1 MTQRDPTPAAFSM
14 RLGAKKRKHCDSN
27 HANTT
32 SKATPC
38 AAFLSQTQLDG
49 MSDYDYADMTMDV
62 QPSSSHILSLEDAA
76 AKVKRLKAEGNTLAE
91 AGLFRAA
98 VARFQ
103 HGLDIDPDNGVLY
116 ELQAQAYLASNDYF
130 RGIEAATRATE
141 LCPEWSDG
149 FATLAHCQFNF
160 GELDLA
166 HAAMLKVRVLPLCFA
181 HVTHYKGV
189 DARTRCL
196 SKAAMA
202 GRARRHGIAACSPNR
217 QYRNNRAPVHR
228 RTDARRASGP
238 NVQGEFVSAE
248 CALAFVTPLTLYRT
262 VYYSIVCSIAT

>member
-166 HAAMLKVRVLPLCFA
+166 HAAMLKAWTLEQ
-181 HVTHYKGV
+181 
-189 DARTRCL
+189 DACQKQQWQAEL
-196 SKAAMA
+196 DDMA
-202 GRARRHGIAACSPNR
+202 SLLAV
-217 QYRNNRAPVHR
+217 Q
-228 RTDARRASGP
+228 TD
-238 NVQGEFVSAE
+238 N
-248 CALAFVTPLTLYRT
+248 
-262 VYYSIVCSIAT
+262 IATIAPPSTVALTPDEHQVRTCKANLCRRSVHWPS